1 MLFTVLVR
9 LTTFL
14 VLAGLLGLTQS
25 PDESRSRSSFRAWP
39 PWDLTFDYVVV
50 GGGTAGIT
58 IASRLAQKGFTVAV
72 LEAGDYYESTHPTSR
87 VPGAAAIGIGADL
100 KTATNIDWKFVAQAV
115 PGAGSRDI
123 HYARGKCV
131 GGSPPRGAMD
141 KWAEAVNDPSYRFD
155 NVLPF
160 YQKTARFTE
169 PDPQSGNA
177 NTPYNKS
184 AFWESGSPLHVSFP
198 RYAMPFSRWVS
209 KGLTAMGIPEAEDFN
224 SGTLMGHQF
233 TMMTIRPYDQTRSS
247 SEAAFLL
254 YDNHVEKMTIY
265 QNTLA
270 KRILFDKN
278 RRAIGVRASQW
289 WDFTVKARK
298 EVIISAGAFQSPQLL
313 MVSGIGPAS
322 TLREHD
328 IPVIANIPG
337 VGQNMWDHVFF
348 GPSYQVKVNTFSM
361 LAQSTFWFAEQ
372 LASYGIFHNGMLTN
386 PSTDYLAFEKIPSP
400 WRASL
405 SAEAER
411 DLSWF
416 PDDWPEVEYLA
427 ASAYVGNFS
436 DPYNQQ
442 PEWPNQY
449 ATIIGS
455 LTAPTSRGNVTI
467 RSASMTDLPI
477 INPNWLD
484 TEADQKIALSAYRRV
499 RDTFQHPAMKEV
511 VVGQE
516 YFPGMKHQSD
526 AELLGIIRKT
536 AMTIFHASCTCKM
549 GTPDDPSA
557 VVDNLARVIG
567 FPNLRVV
574 DASAFPILPPG
585 HPQSTVYMLA
595 EKIADDIINHSP

>member
-1 MLFTVLVR
+1 
-9 LTTFL
+9 
-14 VLAGLLGLTQS
+14 
-25 PDESRSRSSFRAWP
+25 
-39 PWDLTFDYVVV
+39 
-50 GGGTAGIT
+50 
-58 IASRLAQKGFTVAV
+58 
-72 LEAGDYYESTHPTSR
+72 
-87 VPGAAAIGIGADL
+87 
-100 KTATNIDWKFVAQAV
+100 
-115 PGAGSRDI
+115 
-123 HYARGKCV
+123 
-131 GGSPPRGAMD
+131 MD

-160 YQKTARFTE
+160 YQKIARFTE

-198 RYAMPFSRWVS
+198 RYAMPFSRWVN

-270 KRILFDKN
+270 KRILFDEH

-313 MVSGIGPAS
+313 MVSGIGPAR
-322 TLREHD
+322 TLQEHG

-348 GPSYQVKVNTFSM
+348 GPSYQVKVSTFSM

-386 PSTDYLAFEKIPSP
+386 PSTDYLAFEKIPSL
-400 WRASL
+400 WRAGL
-405 SAEAER
+405 SVEAER

-416 PDDWPEVEYLA
+416 PDDWPEVEVSSILA
-427 ASAYVGNFS
+427 
-436 DPYNQQ
+436 
-442 PEWPNQY
+442 
-449 ATIIGS
+449 
-455 LTAPTSRGNVTI
+455 VT
-467 RSASMTDLPI
+467 
-477 INPNWLD
+477 
-484 TEADQKIALSAYRRV
+484 Q
-499 RDTFQHPAMKEV
+499 V
-511 VVGQE
+511 V
-516 YFPGMKHQSD
+516 
-526 AELLGIIRKT
+526 
-536 AMTIFHASCTCKM
+536 
-549 GTPDDPSA
+549 
-557 VVDNLARVIG
+557 
-567 FPNLRVV
+567 
-574 DASAFPILPPG
+574 
-585 HPQSTVYMLA
+585 
-595 EKIADDIINHSP
+595 